1 MKKYFII
8 AASALVAMCA
18 CSKTEVNTIDAP
30 DQEINFQVANYLSQ
44 TKADEVAFTGDS
56 FGVYAFYDSDATN
69 ATAEQGQTFMANE
82 KVVPSHPGWQV
93 EGKTYY
99 WPKSGNI
106 DFFAYAPYAASGA
119 WVTYKNSDH
128 TLAGSFTSTTGE
140 EDYLYS
146 SMAMNYTNN
155 DPKYKVSPTDQDG
168 VKVSDGVPILFHH
181 ALAKLTVKFAA
192 AQLDD
197 KDGETDTDYTR
208 WEITVNTAEFK
219 SVVKKGTLSMDLSS
233 TEAGVQAWDL
243 PTNKVWTPSDV
254 AADKV
259 ALNAANAQALTL
271 TATTQD
277 GKLSEYTVLPQA
289 LAGMIFHINYTI
301 KAYKNESTTPYSTE
315 TIDEKLPVAGTDGI
329 FKAAGNNWE
338 MNKKYTYT
346 VTIAPSTSI
355 MYFDPAVAPWDE
367 ASASHTIEK

>member
-18 CSKTEVNTIDAP
+18 CTKNEVNTIDAP
-30 DQEINFQVANYLSQ
+30 DQEISFQVANYLSQ
-44 TKADEVAFTGDS
+44 TKADAVAFTGDS

-69 ATAEQGQTFMANE
+69 ATEQGQTFMANE

-93 EGKTYY
+93 EGQTYY

-106 DFFAYAPYAASGA
+106 DFFAYAPYATSGA
-119 WVTYKNSDH
+119 WVTYTNSNH
-128 TLAGSFTSTTGE
+128 KLAGSFTSTTGE

-197 KDGETDTDYTR
+197 KEGEADTDYTR

-219 SVVKKGTLSMDLSS
+219 SVVKTGTLSMTL
-233 TEAGVQAWDL
+233 TTFTAGVQDWPL
-243 PTNKVWTPSDV
+243 PTDKIWTPSD

-259 ALNAANAQALTL
+259 ALNAANAQELTL

-277 GKLSEYTVLPQA
+277 GKLDEYTVLPQA

-315 TIDEKLPVAGTDGI
+315 TIDEELPVAGTDGI

-355 MYFDPAVAPWDE
+355 MYFDPAVAPWDD